1 MFPLS
6 QLEKIISTQLDI
18 WSSSDHPVDM
28 STDGKALSFEFST
41 ELLVDFAI
49 PPDQKDDLKCKFN
62 RLFQGMFSAPINLP
76 GTTFSKG
83 LKAKAELQE
92 DIIQVIK
99 QGRRS
104 TDDSGTV
111 TSVFQY
117 NLEARRQTQ
126 TTDGVLTDA
135 QMAQAGIGLII
146 AGNDTSGLGVSALMS
161 ILPLFPGVMEKLRL
175 EQKELVAKYGPELTQ
190 TVLDNMAYG
199 EAVVKEVLRVAPP
212 SDQVMRRTLVDM
224 EIGGKF
230 IPKGSV
236 LYLSFFMG
244 QVLSDPK
251 LHKDLSSEALQ
262 HVSPEQLLLNT
273 PNIKREFHPE
283 RWLAGGAT
291 ESSSAGSSD
300 QQQFAKPTGLLT
312 FNTGPHICLGMGLFY
327 SEAKVLLAL
336 LARGYQMELQNPEEL
351 GFQATFVTQLS
362 SQPMVR
368 FSKLPAAAPATT
380 EKVAAR

>member
-1 MFPLS
+1 
-6 QLEKIISTQLDI
+6 
-18 WSSSDHPVDM
+18 
-28 STDGKALSFEFST
+28 
-41 ELLVDFAI
+41 
-49 PPDQKDDLKCKFN
+49 
-62 RLFQGMFSAPINLP
+62 
-76 GTTFSKG
+76 
-83 LKAKAELQE
+83 
-92 DIIQVIK
+92 
-99 QGRRS
+99 
-104 TDDSGTV
+104 
-111 TSVFQY
+111 
-117 NLEARRQTQ
+117 
-126 TTDGVLTDA
+126 
-135 QMAQAGIGLII
+135 MAQAGIGLII